1 MSFLS
6 YLLAQ
11 GKGCPN
17 MRKSGRPRAL
27 ALAVPVRGFRGRDIR
42 LFLYCFG
49 YFRGC
54 VEIVV
59 SWLRF

>member
-42 LFLYCFG
+42 LFFIL
-49 YFRGC
+49 
-54 VEIVV
+54 
-59 SWLRF
+59 LRLLSGMR